1 VVSPLEGQ
9 QMKYTA
15 TESFG
20 VHGQPVCQKGDVV
33 PAVVVGML
41 PKDCYLL
48 APVKSQ
54 TRPAAKHAAKA

>member
-1 VVSPLEGQ
+1 
-9 QMKYTA
+9 MKYTA

-20 VHGQPVCQKGDVV
+20 VHGQPVCPKGDVV
-33 PAVVVGML
+33 PAVVVAML

-54 TRPAAKHAAKA
+54 TMPAAKHAAKA

>member
-33 PAVVVGML
+33 PAVVVAML

-48 APVKSQ
+48 APV
-54 TRPAAKHAAKA
+54 TRPPTPKHAAKD